1 MSIFKKVFI
10 LFCISIMLMLYL
22 SMKTN
27 TITDEKI
34 EFIHKEKYI
43 QASKELFNYLVNG
56 DITTL
61 NKRVQELNYETRIS
75 PRKIEE
81 TSIKY
86 KQIVS
91 FGEIQIVKQD
101 DVYLLFMKYLDD
113 EFYFYDKSQKKEIE
127 QKEHLNYLII
137 ADIVI
142 LLIMFFIIIG
152 ILKPLKTISKGIKKF
167 GSGDYASRLPKMNTK
182 DEIAQLVN
190 QFNTMAENLESLI
203 IARTQFL
210 NDISHEL
217 RTPISKAKLALEMIE
232 ENKYKTILK
241 KSINNIDEL
250 TNELLELERLNSKN
264 LILNFEKYSI
274 ETILANTLSKMIVAN
289 EEDIDV
295 KILNSFDCVA
305 DINYISIA
313 IKNLIDNALKYR
325 EKGNVEIVVDMGLLE
340 VRNYGE
346 KLDKEL
352 EFYMQTF
359 TQADNSRN
367 IKGYGLGLNIVKR
380 VLEYHNFLLEYEYR
394 DNQNIFRIKF

>member
-1 MSIFKKVFI
+1 
-10 LFCISIMLMLYL
+10 
-22 SMKTN
+22 
-27 TITDEKI
+27 
-34 EFIHKEKYI
+34 
-43 QASKELFNYLVNG
+43 
-56 DITTL
+56 
-61 NKRVQELNYETRIS
+61 
-75 PRKIEE
+75 
-81 TSIKY
+81 
-86 KQIVS
+86 
-91 FGEIQIVKQD
+91 
-101 DVYLLFMKYLDD
+101 
-113 EFYFYDKSQKKEIE
+113 
-127 QKEHLNYLII
+127 
-137 ADIVI
+137 
-142 LLIMFFIIIG
+142 
-152 ILKPLKTISKGIKKF
+152 
-167 GSGDYASRLPKMNTK
+167 
-182 DEIAQLVN
+182 
-190 QFNTMAENLESLI
+190 
-203 IARTQFL
+203 
-210 NDISHEL
+210 
-217 RTPISKAKLALEMIE
+217 MIE